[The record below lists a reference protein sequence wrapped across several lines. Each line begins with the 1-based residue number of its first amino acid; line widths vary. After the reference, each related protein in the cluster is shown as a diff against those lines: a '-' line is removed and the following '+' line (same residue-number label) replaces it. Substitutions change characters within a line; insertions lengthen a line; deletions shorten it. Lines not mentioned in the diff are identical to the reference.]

1 MVKNRK
7 NWLMLHTKEFVRT
20 LIAQDKNLYHS
31 IIEVSLV
38 TFTEKKAWMLSIQT
52 PIHV

>member
-7 NWLMLHTKEFVRT
+7 NWLMAHTKEFVRT

-31 IIEVSLV
+31 ILEVSQMN
-38 TFTEKKAWMLSIQT
+38 AWMLSIET